1 MVVTRN
7 IFNNLLHGKI
17 SQDMKSIHINIEKL
31 RYQLEYHV
39 SITVSVPHKGSE
51 IAARNQSQSKSHSQ
65 CRTDVQS
72 IIVVVMTLLTQQ

>member
-1 MVVTRN
+1 ME
-7 IFNNLLHGKI
+7 KI
-17 SQDMKSIHINIEKL
+17 SQDMKSIHTNIEKL

-39 SITVSVPHKGSE
+39 SITVSLPHKGSE